1 MAQWKKLLFNH
12 DVSDVKG
19 EVWKFSFGK
28 AIVWAIFFLFISIT
42 VYGMYFTKSPG
53 DFFRMVI
60 LYMIIISVAV
70 VAILISARTISR
82 GKELLTRFLLIFIS
96 LVFVYGIVG
105 MIFNEMGIYP
115 FYMGFTTWIVLTAL
129 AGYGATRDYIFN
141 GNIDRHDAFYCLLV
155 FVIIVGGNFPI
166 TGNSGVIENI
176 DVLVGRIMDYIPML
190 THVMDRLPVNNTTVP

>member
-12 DVSDVKG
+12 DVSDVEG

-42 VYGMYFTKSPG
+42 VYGMYFTKSSG

-96 LVFVYGIVG
+96 LVFVYGVAG
-105 MIFNEMGIYP
+105 MIFSEMELHG
-115 FYMGFTTWIVLTAL
+115 
-129 AGYGATRDYIFN
+129 
-141 GNIDRHDAFYCLLV
+141 
-155 FVIIVGGNFPI
+155 
-166 TGNSGVIENI
+166 
-176 DVLVGRIMDYIPML
+176 
-190 THVMDRLPVNNTTVP
+190 